1 MKFYLSLERDNMAGW
16 DDLKQIFNDAGL
28 PELADVITQLLQDND
43 AADSNIIYN
52 ELRKTQ
58 PYKDRFKGNTAR
70 LASGKPVL
78 SESEYLYNEKMYEE
92 TMKAYQ
98 AGGLATRDNFATFIA
113 NDVSVVELQ
122 KRFTAAYTRVTN
134 AVNTNDK
141 PLVDE
146 LRKLY
151 PGITDN
157 EIANSLLLGKE
168 GSDYLKNKIDI
179 AEVKAAETETGVR
192 SSLGADFLVSQ
203 GIDRGKA
210 RIGLSKVAEQKTG
223 MEQASRMFGE
233 NDSESIQQ
241 ELERENLLGQT
252 SKRTKRLA
260 SQARAEF
267 GGSSGIKTGS
277 LSRKAQV

>member
-1 MKFYLSLERDNMAGW
+1 MSGW
-16 DDLKQIFNDAGL
+16 EELRQIFRDMGL
-28 PELADVITQLLQDND
+28 SELADVITRIAQDEGTD
-43 AADSNIIYN
+43 ATDIIT
-52 ELRKTQ
+52 EKLRQTDT
-58 PYKDRFKGNTAR
+58 YKQRFQGNTNR
-70 LASGKPVL
+70 LAAGKSVL
-78 SESEYLYNEKMYEE
+78 TEAEYLYQERQYES

-98 AGGLATRDNFATFIA
+98 AGGLATKDNFANFIT
-113 NDVSVVELQ
+113 NDVSPVELQ
-122 KRFTAAYTRVTN
+122 QRFTNAYTRVRD

-157 EIANSLLLGKE
+157 EIANSLLLGSE
-168 GSDYLKNKIDI
+168 GSEYLKGKIDI
-179 AEVKAAETETGVR
+179 AEIKAAETEVGIQ
-192 SSLGADFLVSQ
+192 SSLGAGFLQTQ
-203 GIDRGKA
+203 GIDRSKA
-210 RIGLSKVAEQKTG
+210 RMGLSKVAEQKTG
-223 MEQASRMFGE
+223 IEQASRMFGE
-233 NDSESIQQ
+233 TSTEGLQK
-241 ELERENLLGQT
+241 ELEQENLLGQT